1 MDSEIK
7 KILEQYIDL
16 QQEKKDKQAAV
27 NKVQKRLDEME
38 VSGYKVFDSVSGG
51 DGGNQHFKIEGFPY
65 PEYHRQRSLL
75 LLRRKALNEIQHK
88 IDEQLAA
95 VEQYINS
102 VEDSRMRR
110 ILTYRYIDG
119 LSWQQVAWKMGG
131 GNTANGIRMA
141 VDRYLNNIR

>member
-16 QQEKKDKQAAV
+16 QQEKKDKEAAV
-27 NKVQKRLDEME
+27 NRIQKKLDKLE
-38 VSGYKVFDSVSGG
+38 VSGYREIDFVSGG
-51 DGGNQHFKIEGFPY
+51 NGGKQHFKIEGFPY

-75 LLRRKALNEIQHK
+75 LLRRKSLNEIQHK

-95 VEQYINS
+95 VEQCINS

-110 ILTYRYIDG
+110 ILTYRYIDEM
-119 LSWQQVAWKMGG
+119 SWQQVAWKIGG
-131 GNTANGIRMA
+131 RNTANGIRMS